1 MRNGFVGPHVK
12 ISTGIAG
19 LDDMLGGGLLP
30 GRPYL
35 LIGPPGSG
43 KTTTALQFLL
53 KGIRQ
58 GEEVLYV
65 TLEDPPNE
73 LRMDFRHFPKELDRM
88 WVFDAIPDVMRYE
101 KAPFKDIATVRSAQR
116 LGDIALSMRQT
127 DEFRSVEIAMTA
139 LMQALK
145 METVKRLYGRIVIDS
160 LTALKYFG
168 MKGFDDIVGAQVF
181 LRFLSDLKITAIVT
195 MEEGPSERAPPEL
208 LIARGEFHLY
218 SWEADGLT
226 MRAIGVEK
234 FRGSP
239 HDRYLH
245 PYRITSHGVEI
256 DPTVSIARGTSHL
269 LATPPEVEAMVRK
282 PSETELQLE
291 AEWAM
296 LTLLDDVSELAEL
309 GIDAEP
315 VRHLLQKAHANLSE
329 MKLEDSFKILLEAR
343 QMVNH
348 LILTHQVSEEF
359 KEKGGRLPALKRTM
373 EAEPTPVAPN
383 LSGAPRADIRTLL
396 PLLSRMVA
404 MLGTKQGKSVSE
416 NLPPKLLERVAK
428 TMLVGGGPP
437 RPPVPAATPSVPGSP
452 TSTSTPSLPTAKPP
466 VAPSL
471 APPKP
476 AHSPAGVSPPPSR
489 PGGLTPPPRVPLGTP
504 PPTRPP
510 SRPPGVVPVG
520 TPARPPGSPPPSRP
534 PSVTPPGLRPP
545 QGRPPG
551 YPPRPS
557 APGVVPGITRPP
569 SPSVPSSSP
578 PKPTPVRNG
587 PPPTSPP
594 PPVRE
599 TPPPPKVPTVPLP
612 PPVEKEPEPEPLTP
626 PVEKETVTAQPEPT
640 VEPVTPPPVE
650 TPPSEIPLTS
660 APEVV
665 PAVAEA
671 EARKEEVAPV
681 SVPVEEKGVPAVPP
695 VSPEAER
702 PTPSEPETLPE
713 TPKTVLPT
721 LPETGPAPSEPET
734 LPETPKT
741 APPSLPETEPVPPTP
756 VVEEEA
762 PRTPEVTE
770 PTEAPSLP
778 LPETKPIEPETTPL
792 PVSETKVPEVAPP
805 PPSIPVSPAP
815 EPEVAPAPEKL
826 AEVAPPAPLIQA
838 SPAPEPEVAPA
849 PEKLAEVAPPA
860 PLIQASPA
868 PEPEVVPAPEKLAE
882 VAPSEPA
889 TAATPAET
897 VAPET
902 KAVPEPAPIQPE
914 EAPSAPLPSPSL
926 PEPSPV
932 TPEIAPPSEAPTTAP
947 SLSGPGTV
955 EEKAPGETPTVT
967 KPRVR
972 RTAKKAAGEPGALK
986 PRKPRARK
994 TAEAPPAAGALIS
1007 AVPADPA
1014 VLPGTAPAF
1023 PPVTGTEVPAEGAP
1037 KRTTHRKAAAGTA
1050 KPRTPRPRKKK
1061 TEDPAG
1067 NADPQTTLE
1076 EPKTAPDAPPGDPPA
1091 TSEEKS
1097 AEVKGDEANASPVSS
1112 PETSPVQSP
1121 PVPGEGSAPEG
1132 GESPKEVNDGPQ

>member
-1 MRNGFVGPHVK
+1 
-12 ISTGIAG
+12 
-19 LDDMLGGGLLP
+19 
-30 GRPYL
+30 
-35 LIGPPGSG
+35 
-43 KTTTALQFLL
+43 
-53 KGIRQ
+53 
-58 GEEVLYV
+58 
-65 TLEDPPNE
+65 
-73 LRMDFRHFPKELDRM
+73 M

-594 PPVRE
+594 PPSMTSSPA
-599 TPPPPKVPTVPLP
+599 TPVLARRSLGAIVHL
-612 PPVEKEPEPEPLTP
+612 LGRF
-626 PVEKETVTAQPEPT
+626 
-640 VEPVTPPPVE
+640 
-650 TPPSEIPLTS
+650 
-660 APEVV
+660 
-665 PAVAEA
+665 PAL
-671 EARKEEVAPV
+671 R
-681 SVPVEEKGVPAVPP
+681 
-695 VSPEAER
+695 R
-702 PTPSEPETLPE
+702 RTLPRNGRRLDRRGFGGADRRSVCLVAFDLGRLFLRGRRGISRGSVRGGLRFLE
-713 TPKTVLPT
+713 RGL
-721 LPETGPAPSEPET
+721 GIR
-734 LPETPKT
+734 
-741 APPSLPETEPVPPTP
+741 VPRGILRLLL
-756 VVEEEA
+756 
-762 PRTPEVTE
+762 PRTGGPRLGRAGRGLAVSGTFRCALRRDLCARDRWEGGGRPGENRRVCRHSRDQR
-770 PTEAPSLP
+770 PRGRGGLGRLP
-778 LPETKPIEPETTPL
+778 
-792 PVSETKVPEVAPP
+792 
-805 PPSIPVSPAP
+805 
-815 EPEVAPAPEKL
+815 
-826 AEVAPPAPLIQA
+826 
-838 SPAPEPEVAPA
+838 
-849 PEKLAEVAPPA
+849 
-860 PLIQASPA
+860 
-868 PEPEVVPAPEKLAE
+868 
-882 VAPSEPA
+882 
-889 TAATPAET
+889 
-897 VAPET
+897 
-902 KAVPEPAPIQPE
+902 
-914 EAPSAPLPSPSL
+914 
-926 PEPSPV
+926 
-932 TPEIAPPSEAPTTAP
+932 
-947 SLSGPGTV
+947 GPGF
-955 EEKAPGETPTVT
+955 PGLEGSRFSGRLLRCPANSGFGDRRGL
-967 KPRVR
+967 PR
-972 RTAKKAAGEPGALK
+972 GLFLHG
-986 PRKPRARK
+986 PR
-994 TAEAPPAAGALIS
+994 S
-1007 AVPADPA
+1007 
-1014 VLPGTAPAF
+1014 
-1023 PPVTGTEVPAEGAP
+1023 
-1037 KRTTHRKAAAGTA
+1037 RKARSSGRGLGGRCDLGGDRGGFRERGGG
-1050 KPRTPRPRKKK
+1050 KRGRRSLLRL
-1061 TEDPAG
+1061 DGSGFWDRLRFRSHGLRRCCCGGGLRRSDLGQLLRRGDHLRLGSRRSLDQRSRGSDLGQLLRRGSHLRLGSRRSLDQRSRGSDLGQLLRRGGHLRLGGRRNRDRRWRGSDLG
-1067 NADPQTTLE
+1067 NLGLGYREGGRLGLD
-1076 EPKTAPDAPPGDPPA
+1076 GF
-1091 TSEEKS
+1091 SF
-1097 AEVKGDEANASPVSS
+1097 
-1112 PETSPVQSP
+1112 
-1121 PVPGEGSAPEG
+1121 GEGE
-1132 GESPKEVNDGPQ
+1132 